1 MTTPE
6 DHPVTIREQLVN
18 TLRDLLAVHERSG
31 VDPHVVG
38 WVADWAQRLTLRGL
52 TLDWAQE
59 AQELYQEA
67 ATVHLEGTPVARTY
81 AALCRQRADMYV
93 QAAALLHQEVER
105 RWAPPA
111 PLCNGDGE

>member
-6 DHPVTIREQLVN
+6 DNPVTIREQIET
-18 TLRDLLAVHERSG
+18 TLCDMVALAERTHLHKGYVTSI
-31 VDPHVVG
+31 VD
-38 WVADWAQRLTLRGL
+38 WTQRLTLRGL

-59 AQELYQEA
+59 AQELYQDA
-67 ATVHLEGTPVARTY
+67 ATAHLEGTPVAGMY
-81 AALCRQRADMYV
+81 VALCRQRADMYT

-105 RWAPPA
+105 RWPPPA

>member
-6 DHPVTIREQLVN
+6 DNPVTIREQLVN
-18 TLRDLLAVHERSG
+18 TLRDLMAVHERNG

-67 ATVHLEGTPVARTY
+67 DQTQREGTRVACEY
-81 AALCRQRADMYV
+81 ARICRQRADMYT

-105 RWAPPA
+105 RWPPPA